1 MKILISA
8 DMEGATGVT
17 WPADVLPGT
26 PQWERCRSMFTSDVN
41 AAVLG
46 FFDGGAD
53 EVVVNEAHWTMR
65 NLLLERLDERTQ
77 MLTGRHK
84 SLSMVEGVQHGDVD
98 GIAFVGYHAGAGME
112 GVLAHTYLANSITG
126 VWLNDVRASEGLLNA
141 HVVAEYGV
149 PVVLVTG
156 DDVACED
163 ALGYAPEALKVAVK
177 DHVSRYAAVC
187 RTPARTAA
195 DIRAAAKEAA
205 RLAVRHDRCGT
216 VRSPS
221 PWSSTPSISPWP
233 PPSCPA
239 WTGSGSARWRTP
251 AGPCTRASVPSRR
264 SPRSSRPRWRSS
276 MADQQALDEVVRFT
290 SDLIR
295 IDTTNRGGGDCRER
309 PAAEYAAEQL
319 AGAGLEPVLLERT
332 EGRTN
337 VVARVEGSDPSAD
350 ALLLHGHLDVVPAQ
364 ADDWSGHPFSGEIRD
379 GVVWGRGAVDMKN
392 MDAMILAVV
401 RQWAR
406 EGVRP
411 RRDVVV
417 AFTADEEDSARDGS
431 GFLADEHPGLFEGCT
446 EGVSESGAFT
456 FHDGNGRQLYP
467 IAAGERGTGWLKLT
481 ARGRAGHGSKVNAEN
496 AVTRLAAAV
505 TRIGEHEWPL
515 RPTPTVRA
523 ALTELAALY
532 GIDGGLDDVDALLD
546 KLGPAAKLVEAT
558 VRNSANPTM
567 LDAGYKVNV
576 IPGEAVAYVDG
587 RYLPG
592 GEDEFRATLDRLT
605 GPDVDWEFHHREV
618 ALQAPVDSPTY
629 ARMRAAVEEFAPE
642 GHVVPYCM
650 SGGTD
655 AKQFSRLGIT
665 GYGFTPLKLP
675 EGYDYQAMFHGVDE
689 RVPVEALH
697 FGVRVLDRFLRTA

>member
-1 MKILISA
+1 M
-8 DMEGATGVT
+8 
-17 WPADVLPGT
+17 
-26 PQWERCRSMFTSDVN
+26 
-41 AAVLG
+41 
-46 FFDGGAD
+46 AD
-53 EVVVNEAHWTMR
+53 E
-65 NLLLERLDERTQ
+65 
-77 MLTGRHK
+77 
-84 SLSMVEGVQHGDVD
+84 
-98 GIAFVGYHAGAGME
+98 
-112 GVLAHTYLANSITG
+112 
-126 VWLNDVRASEGLLNA
+126 
-141 HVVAEYGV
+141 
-149 PVVLVTG
+149 
-156 DDVACED
+156 
-163 ALGYAPEALKVAVK
+163 
-177 DHVSRYAAVC
+177 
-187 RTPARTAA
+187 
-195 DIRAAAKEAA
+195 
-205 RLAVRHDRCGT
+205 
-216 VRSPS
+216 
-221 PWSSTPSISPWP
+221 
-233 PPSCPA
+233 
-239 WTGSGSARWRTP
+239 
-251 AGPCTRASVPSRR
+251 
-264 SPRSSRPRWRSS
+264 
-276 MADQQALDEVVRFT
+276 QALDEVVRFT

-319 AGAGLEPVLLERT
+319 AGAGLEPTLLERT
-332 EGRTN
+332 KGRTN
-337 VVARVEGSDPSAD
+337 LVARIEGTDPGAD
-350 ALLLHGHLDVVPAQ
+350 ALLLHGHLDVVPAR
-364 ADDWSGHPFSGEIRD
+364 ADDWTVHPFSGEVRD

-392 MDAMILAVV
+392 MDAMILAIA
-401 RQWAR
+401 RSWAR
-406 EGVRP
+406 KGVRP
-411 RRDVVV
+411 RRDVVI

-431 GFLADEHPGLFEGCT
+431 GFLADRHAELFQGCT

-456 FHDGNGRQLYP
+456 FHDGGGRELYP

-481 ARGRAGHGSKVNAEN
+481 ARGRAGHGSKVNNEN
-496 AVTRLAAAV
+496 AVTRLAAAI

-515 RPTPTVRA
+515 RPTPTVSA

-532 GIDGGLDDVDALLD
+532 GIESGLDDVDALLE

-567 LDAGYKVNV
+567 LDAGYKINV

-629 ARMRAAVEEFAPE
+629 AKMRAAVEEFAPE

-655 AKQFSRLGIT
+655 AKQFSRLGII

-675 EGYDYQAMFHGVDE
+675 DGYDYQAMFHGVDE